1 VDYDNDGILDL
12 LSGSYDPGNIFL
24 FRGAGDGKYHA
35 AEELRDKTGQLIV
48 HHPVEFAKY
57 EQLKNDANAD
67 QDALIELRV
76 ASFGSWVAPVDWD
89 SDGDLDLLIGSFGG
103 SLFRRVN
110 EGTRNEPVYGVES
123 IPVEANGESLKV
135 YAHADPVIADWN
147 ADGLWDLVV
156 SSGDGSVGWYQNVGS
171 PTAPRFGPR
180 QVLVPA
186 AAESKFLEQN
196 LKPDESP
203 IPGVRAQICVTDYN
217 GDGPLDLI
225 VGDYS
230 DLNITR
236 ELSPAEQSEFAQLVG
251 KQKELA
257 AAIEK
262 VRQEMFADGVDKST
276 RDSLNTQYA
285 SIAGEYMQLDELRKK
300 YFVASARAS
309 FIWLYLR
316 TAVDERAQG
325 GEPAGRS
332 RESTAVGGAGR
343 PSARDTR
350 NQTDDGPVSV
360 RATMAAIPSADAN
373 RFKLSVDFIIAD
385 KWHINAST
393 PETLSLALKLPENL
407 RAIGQWQKPGG
418 TPSRDDPFVRV
429 YEGTV
434 TCSHEL
440 ESTTADA
447 LLELEVDIVYQV
459 CNERLCLP
467 PKTTTKSVSLSR
479 Q

>member
-1 VDYDNDGILDL
+1 VDYDNDGILDF

-24 FRGAGDGKYHA
+24 FRGLGDGKYQA
-35 AEELRDKTGQLIV
+35 AEELKDKSGQLVV
-48 HHPVEFAKY
+48 HSPVEFAKY
-57 EQLKNDANAD
+57 EQLKSDASAD
-67 QDALIELRV
+67 QDTLIELRV

-89 SDGDLDLLIGSFGG
+89 ADGDLDLLIGSFGG
-103 SLFRRVN
+103 RLFRRVN
-110 EGTRNEPVYGVES
+110 EGTRNEPVYDVES
-123 IPVEANGESLKV
+123 IPVEANGEPLKV
-135 YAHADPVIADWN
+135 YAHADPVVADWN

-156 SSGDGSVGWYQNVGS
+156 SAGDGSVGWYENVGS
-171 PTAPRFGPR
+171 PATPKLGPR
-180 QVLVPA
+180 QILVPP

-196 LKPDESP
+196 LKPGESP
-203 IPGVRAQICVTDYN
+203 VPGVRAQVCVTDYN
-217 GDGPLDLI
+217 GDGLLDLI

-230 DLNITR
+230 DINITR
-236 ELSPAEQSEFAQLVG
+236 ELSPAEQSEFEQLLD
-251 KQKELA
+251 KQEELA

-262 VRQEMFADGVDKST
+262 VRQEMFADGVDQST
-276 RDSLNTQYA
+276 REELNTRYG
-285 SIAGEYMQLDELRKK
+285 SIAGEYMQLDEHRKE
-300 YFVASARAS
+300 YFDASARAS

-316 TAVDERAQG
+316 AAVDQRAQSG
-325 GEPAGRS
+325 VPDGRS
-332 RESTAVGGAGR
+332 RESIAVEAAGR
-343 PSARDTR
+343 PSALDTR

-360 RATMAAIPSADAN
+360 RATMAAIPSPDAN
-373 RFKLSVDFIIAD
+373 RFKLSIEFIIAD

-447 LLELEVDIVYQV
+447 LPQLEVEIVYQV

-467 PKTTTKSVSLSR
+467 PKKITKSVSLAR